1 MFYQPPR
8 QETAQGYMEED
19 VMWPDDKAAYISDEL
34 VFKIIV
40 MCEMVCYQ
48 LQKQGMLKYLK
59 VTRTSNACY
68 NCTVQFLLVNYILCY
83 FVGNKKVTAAIAFS
97 LALFSHVLN
106 HVVIRLQSAL
116 YEAENPRKHLDV
128 ENLGNRNIHI

>member
-48 LQKQGMLKYLK
+48 LQKQGM
-59 VTRTSNACY
+59 
-68 NCTVQFLLVNYILCY
+68 
-83 FVGNKKVTAAIAFS
+83 
-97 LALFSHVLN
+97 
-106 HVVIRLQSAL
+106 
-116 YEAENPRKHLDV
+116 
-128 ENLGNRNIHI
+128 